1 MYFKWPPWM
10 GLLGERS
17 QLLISVL
24 HFFFVVVEPYLQR
37 VFGMG
42 RSTFTFGTFVGS
54 FHSH

>member
-24 HFFFVVVEPYLQR
+24 HFFVVVVEPYLQR
-37 VFGMG
+37 FFGVG
-42 RSTFTFGTFVGS
+42 RSTFAFGTFVGS